1 MRFSHTSDASFTIEF
16 ESEEELREEHSA
28 NLVYGG
34 LRLVTTTPPALHS
47 AVNVTLRGP
56 SGAEVPIRATVVA
69 PIAEGAALFFEANA
83 DELLARLLPP
93 PLSVDEQ
100 IEPEKP
106 GSVVDRLREMPRVQ
120 KIIFAAKADR
130 TERAFLVQDR
140 DPQVLTSVLR
150 NPRITIDEVVRVAK
164 SAFLNYQVAELILKT
179 GQFMGSVEVRV
190 ALVHNPKTPPQFAL
204 RILPTLPEAEVRTI
218 ARGAATSMQ
227 LKQAALKRL
236 QGVK

>member
-1 MRFSHTSDASFTIEF
+1 MRYSRTSNASFTLEF
-16 ESEEELREEHSA
+16 ESEEELRGEHAA

-34 LRLVTTTPPALHS
+34 LRLVTDFPPALHS
-47 AVNVTLRGP
+47 IVDVTLRGP
-56 SGAEVPIRATVVA
+56 SGAEAPLRATVVA
-69 PIAEGAALFFEANA
+69 PIAGGVALSFEANP

-93 PLSVDEQ
+93 LPAEEQ
-100 IEPEKP
+100 AEPEKP

-179 GQFMGSVEVRV
+179 GQFMGSVDVRV